1 MTTTAQHAAEEN
13 HGTSRRQILVRHG
26 RALVHAI
33 QEGDEAAVEAA
44 VLALSRSRRIFAPLV
59 FAIGAFV
66 MLFQGL
72 KLLVSNWRLTL
83 IQVLP
88 AVWITVAFVDLKAHV
103 LHGNEFHSWSA
114 AAVVALVAAITLV
127 SVACYYLNAVFAFAI
142 SQPGKPRIRL
152 GFALARRHLPT
163 ILGVGLIVGVSLGF
177 STIVVPHW
185 GRGWFALS
193 LGIVIG
199 VMMLTYI
206 TVPARLVGIKP
217 TGSRRDR
224 MAAAAVGGALG
235 ALVCTPPY
243 VIGRVGILML
253 GSHLLFPLGIVL
265 LLVGLVLQAGAT
277 SAVKA
282 IKMSAKLATGRT
294 PHPET
299 PSKRA
304 EHWACKS

>member
-1 MTTTAQHAAEEN
+1 M
-13 HGTSRRQILVRHG
+13 SRRQVLLRQGRVLVR
-26 RALVHAI
+26 AI
-33 QEGDEAAVEAA
+33 QEGDEAAVESA
-44 VLALSRSRRIFAPLV
+44 VLALSRARRIFSPLV

-66 MLFQGL
+66 MLFQGV

-83 IQVLP
+83 IQILP

-103 LHGNEFHSWSA
+103 LHGKELHSWSLA
-114 AAVVALVAAITLV
+114 MAVALVAAITLV
-127 SVACYYLNAVFAFAI
+127 SAACYYLNAVFAFAI
-142 SQPGKPRIRL
+142 SRPGKPQIRL
-152 GFALARRHLPT
+152 GFALARRHLPI
-163 ILGVGLIVGVSLGF
+163 ILGVGLVIGVALGF

-199 VMMLTYI
+199 VMMLTYV

-217 TGSRRDR
+217 TGSRRDK
-224 MAAAAVGGALG
+224 MAAAAVGGVLG

-243 VIGRVGILML
+243 VIGRIGILML
-253 GSHLLFPLGIVL
+253 GSHVLFPVGVVL

-282 IKMSAKLATGRT
+282 IKMSAKLATGKASS
-294 PHPET
+294 PET
-299 PSKRA
+299 
-304 EHWACKS
+304 KSPVTADRP